1 MDQSLFHAINQQ
13 WTSPALDLFMAGL
26 RDSQVLMPFL
36 IAIGIGTL
44 VFGGFKARALVIC
57 LVSSVAIAGLITTA
71 LKSNVGRHRPKHVQS
86 VRMVQL
92 QKARPKFLTLCKKP
106 VIRFSDSA
114 DRTRSGPSFPS
125 GHTVNN
131 TIAATYFTLFYRRRG
146 WLYWFVAL
154 AVGYSRI
161 YLGAHW
167 PSDVVATVFL
177 FWLPQIYRLTKLII
191 GCGRS
196 DWPPPISARDLV
208 LLSPYARAPRFLAR
222 TSLVFASSVLCSQP
236 AQICS
241 CSTLR
246 ADCLA
251 QSLVCGRSLL

>member
-1 MDQSLFHAINQQ
+1 MDQTLFHLINQQ

-26 RDSQVLMPFL
+26 SDSQIWRPFL
-36 IAIGIGTL
+36 IAIGIGAL
-44 VFGGFKARALVIC
+44 IFGGFKARALVIC
-57 LVSSVAIAGLITTA
+57 LGISLAIAGLITSA
-71 LKSNVGRHRPKHVQS
+71 LKSSVARHRPKQVQS

-92 QKARPKFLTLCKKP
+92 QKARPKFFTLFKNP
-106 VIRFSDSA
+106 TIRFSDSS

-167 PSDVVATVFL
+167 PSDVVATLFL
-177 FWLPQIYRLTKLII
+177 GI
-191 GCGRS
+191 GE
-196 DWPPPISARDLV
+196 ALL
-208 LLSPYARAPRFLAR
+208 LLSFFELIWRIAARKWMPD
-222 TSLVFASSVLCSQP
+222 VFARHP
-236 AQICS
+236 
-241 CSTLR
+241 
-246 ADCLA
+246 
-251 QSLVCGRSLL
+251 SLLRDFSGRARPPGAPQRAT

>member
-1 MDQSLFHAINQQ
+1 MEQSLFHAINQQ

-26 RDSQVLMPFL
+26 SDSQVWTPFVV
-36 IAIGIGTL
+36 AIGIAAL
-44 VFGGFKARALVIC
+44 VFGGFRARAFIIC
-57 LVSSVAIAGLITTA
+57 LAISLAIAELITSTLKSSVA
-71 LKSNVGRHRPKHVQS
+71 RHRPKQVQN

-92 QKARPKFLTLCKKP
+92 QKARPKFFTLFKKP
-106 VIRFSDSA
+106 VIRFSDSS

-167 PSDVVATVFL
+167 PSDVAATVFL
-177 FWLPQIYRLTKLII
+177 GI
-191 GCGRS
+191 GE
-196 DWPPPISARDLV
+196 ALL
-208 LLSPYARAPRFLAR
+208 LLSVFELIWRITAR
-222 TSLVFASSVLCSQP
+222 TLMPDVFVRHP
-236 AQICS
+236 
-241 CSTLR
+241 
-246 ADCLA
+246 
-251 QSLVCGRSLL
+251 SLLGDFDSAVQPPGAPEC

>member
-1 MDQSLFHAINQQ
+1 MEQSLFHVINQQ

-26 RDSQVLMPFL
+26 SDSQVWTPFL
-36 IAIGIGTL
+36 IAIGIAAL

-57 LVSSVAIAGLITTA
+57 LVISLAIAGLVTST
-71 LKSNVGRHRPKHVQS
+71 LKSSVARHRPKHVQS

-92 QKARPKFLTLCKKP
+92 QKARPKFLTLFKKP
-106 VIRFSDSA
+106 VIRFSDSS

-131 TIAATYFTLFYRRRG
+131 TIAATYSTLFYRRRG

-167 PSDVVATVFL
+167 PSDVVATLFL
-177 FWLPQIYRLTKLII
+177 GI
-191 GCGRS
+191 GE
-196 DWPPPISARDLV
+196 ALL
-208 LLSPYARAPRFLAR
+208 LLSFFELIWRIAARKWMPD
-222 TSLVFASSVLCSQP
+222 VFARHPSLMVGQP
-236 AQICS
+236 GNSAHA
-241 CSTLR
+241 T
-246 ADCLA
+246 
-251 QSLVCGRSLL
+251 